1 MNQSQ
6 SVIKSPVRFQV
17 LNHVVCVVYT
27 WKLPPP
33 AYHKL
38 TAFSSSSFATRLQDH
53 PTIWNIF
60 RLQKKNS
67 LQHLLCFSWQIW
79 IFMKFP
85 ELWTTTKKKW
95 MLFHIFPHFFPVFF
109 FAHILL
115 SWKSHSTV
123 DMHNWIPCN
132 WIASAQ

>member
-17 LNHVVCVVYT
+17 LNHDVCVVYT

-60 RLQKKNS
+60 RLQKKKQPS
-67 LQHLLCFSWQIW
+67 APF
-79 IFMKFP
+79 
-85 ELWTTTKKKW
+85 
-95 MLFHIFPHFFPVFF
+95 MLFMTNLNFYEISRALNNNQKELNAFPHFPALFPSFF